1 MPSGTL
7 KEAEPIN
14 FYPSPGHDEK
24 RTLGK
29 PPKPFM
35 NPFEAATSPSPPR
48 PVRDVLALL
57 TNLDIERAVVE
68 RRLSPKSVPVNQ
80 LYQILKE
87 ETNARVTLDEVKT
100 LVSHV
105 RDKSGTAQRVSD
117 DIDINDLMNAIMDID
132 TAPK

>member
-1 MPSGTL
+1 
-7 KEAEPIN
+7 
-14 FYPSPGHDEK
+14 
-24 RTLGK
+24 LGK

-105 RDKSGTAQRVSD
+105 RDKSGTA
-117 DIDINDLMNAIMDID
+117 
-132 TAPK
+132 